1 MCSVTCRKTTA
12 APNLKPGR
20 VKLPVSMS
28 RWGTRIIALLCY
40 VLAQV
45 GSVLLVGWVFY
56 QGLGYRLASSPWGEP
71 WPWIIDLGF
80 VLLFGLQHSG
90 MARASFKDLWT
101 RFIPASLERSI
112 YAALSGLLV
121 TATVL
126 LWQPVSDAVLWRG
139 PIWLIAAPVLAAV
152 AILWLNTCFD
162 HAGSF
167 GLRQAWAGSV
177 LPPSPLGGEVRG
189 EPSRSPP
196 TPLPRGERGVR
207 APSPP
212 TPLPSGERGEN
223 ELFTHGPYRYVR
235 HPLMLS
241 LLCLLWTQPVVTV
254 NLAVFN
260 AGMTLYIAVG
270 VLLEERD
277 LGRRFHPGYAAY
289 RRRVPALLPWRFP
302 RERSR

>member
-1 MCSVTCRKTTA
+1 MSI
-12 APNLKPGR
+12 
-20 VKLPVSMS
+20 S

-45 GSVLLVGWVFY
+45 GSAVLVGWVFY
-56 QGLGYRLASSPWGEP
+56 QGLGYRLASSRLGEP
-71 WPWIIDLGF
+71 WPWIIDLGL

-90 MARASFKDLWT
+90 MARASFKHLWT

-139 PIWLIAAPVLAAV
+139 PIWLIVAPVLAAV

-162 HAGSF
+162 HAGLF

-177 LPPSPLGGEVRG
+177 LPPSPLGGEGLGVRG
-189 EPSRSPP
+189 DPSPSPP
-196 TPLPRGERGVR
+196 TPLPRGERG
-207 APSPP
+207 
-212 TPLPSGERGEN
+212 ED

-289 RRRVPALLPWRFP
+289 RRRVPALLPLAVSA
-302 RERSR
+302 ERTR